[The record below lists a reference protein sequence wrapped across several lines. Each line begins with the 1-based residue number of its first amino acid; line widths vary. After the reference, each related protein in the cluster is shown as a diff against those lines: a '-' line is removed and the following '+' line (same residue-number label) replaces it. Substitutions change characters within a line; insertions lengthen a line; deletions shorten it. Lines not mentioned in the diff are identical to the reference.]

1 MHTGKLFRFFY
12 GSVLLVSIRF
22 YNRCLAVS
30 YNSLISD
37 RVCCF
42 KSVRSV
48 GSTRVSIQPTIMK
61 MHLTNMCQR
70 SVKSNRINVQ
80 NDK

>member
-1 MHTGKLFRFFY
+1 MVHTGKLFRFFY

-37 RVCCF
+37 HVCCF
-42 KSVRSV
+42 KSGRSV
-48 GSTRVSIQPTIMK
+48 GITRVSTQPIIMK
-61 MHLTNMCQR
+61 MHLTNMCQTLGQL
-70 SVKSNRINVQ
+70 KGTE
-80 NDK
+80 